1 MSGAG
6 AQTDEDEAYEIG
18 VRDGYEDAIQDLD
31 LATGG
36 DGEFYGSTIDGG
48 VDVPVMKQRI
58 INRFDNQIETL
69 KFIGPGLLVLRNM
82 CAIAGL
88 KLGEAKAGEMI
99 AEVRRV
105 LCDDTSGAPSS
116 EPHTETQAET
126 AFEQN
131 KPDSPQPD
139 MRVAG

>member
-1 MSGAG
+1 MSE
-6 AQTDEDEAYEIG
+6 EDEAYEIG

-48 VDVPVMKQRI
+48 VDMPVMKRRI

-88 KLGEAKAGEMI
+88 KLGEAKAAEMI

-105 LCDDTSGAPSS
+105 LCDDASDPAAERTKADSQALNSI
-116 EPHTETQAET
+116 EQPHQTKIPTQPQGEG
-126 AFEQN
+126 EQ
-131 KPDSPQPD
+131 SP
-139 MRVAG
+139 

>member
-1 MSGAG
+1 MSE
-6 AQTDEDEAYEIG
+6 EDEAYEIG

-48 VDVPVMKQRI
+48 VDMPVMKRRI

-88 KLGEAKAGEMI
+88 KLGEAKAAERI

-105 LCDDTSGAPSS
+105 LCDDASNPAPERTGSPSQAQTKTEQTSPSQQG
-116 EPHTETQAET
+116 E
-126 AFEQN
+126 
-131 KPDSPQPD
+131 KP
-139 MRVAG
+139 

>member
-1 MSGAG
+1 M
-6 AQTDEDEAYEIG
+6 TEDEETYEIG

-36 DGEFYGSTIDGG
+36 DGEFYGSTLDGG

-88 KLGEAKAGEMI
+88 KLGEAKAVEMI
-99 AEVRRV
+99 REVRRV
-105 LCDDTSGAPSS
+105 LCDDTSDPGAERTEISS
-116 EPHTETQAET
+116 QAQG
-126 AFEQN
+126 ANEQT
-131 KPDSPQPD
+131 P
-139 MRVAG
+139 